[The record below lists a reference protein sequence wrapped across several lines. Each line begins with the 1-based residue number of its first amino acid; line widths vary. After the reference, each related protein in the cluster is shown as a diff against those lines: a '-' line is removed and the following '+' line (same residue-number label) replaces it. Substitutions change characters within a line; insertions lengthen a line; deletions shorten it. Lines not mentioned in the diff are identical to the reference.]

1 MAPIRDANFC
11 DANLVQGV
19 RRAITFPCGRRA
31 PRRGHLI
38 AGAITL
44 VSIIASPLFTPCMGS
59 AAAQTPGAAT
69 SGTPSHET
77 AASAPAGLPLPLC
90 LQAPVDALRVEGVAA
105 MVVIADRSRAGAV
118 DSAGTLWREH
128 HPDLLVWSGPSG
140 VHVMA
145 RWLSYAESRRL
156 AQPYVGHTEV
166 CALAELL
173 RAAGER
179 RMRTVWTLVLVGTTA
194 LLLML
199 VAVRRAPR
207 RVAQNSK

>member
-1 MAPIRDANFC
+1 
-11 DANLVQGV
+11 
-19 RRAITFPCGRRA
+19 
-31 PRRGHLI
+31 
-38 AGAITL
+38 
-44 VSIIASPLFTPCMGS
+44 
-59 AAAQTPGAAT
+59 
-69 SGTPSHET
+69 
-77 AASAPAGLPLPLC
+77 
-90 LQAPVDALRVEGVAA
+90 